1 MSIIQAC
8 GFTLGMGG
16 GSLVSVRLGQ
26 KRDDEAN
33 QIASTAF
40 FTAIAI
46 GASETILPY
55 AHAYA
60 RYIFWGAPVMCA
72 SFVLNN
78 VLHSEGIAFLILLS
92 WFCGEKQFAA

>member
-33 QIASTAF
+33 QIASTSF

-46 GASETILPY
+46 GALITLFGNIL
-55 AHAYA
+55 
-60 RYIFWGAPVMCA
+60 RI
-72 SFVLNN
+72 SF
-78 VLHSEGIAFLILLS
+78 
-92 WFCGEKQFAA
+92 